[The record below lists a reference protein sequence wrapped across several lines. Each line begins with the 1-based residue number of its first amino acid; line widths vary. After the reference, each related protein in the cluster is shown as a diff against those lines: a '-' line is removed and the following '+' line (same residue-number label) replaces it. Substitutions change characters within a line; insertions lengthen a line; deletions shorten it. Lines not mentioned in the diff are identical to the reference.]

1 MNFNLTFL
9 SSLYDLQPINASP
22 YQHDTVCCWLHSWEL
37 WLSMW
42 SGCDLSGN
50 VGCSFSVQ
58 TVMAPVSHLLVY
70 YVTRAGEPISDVIT
84 FDVKLLQKKVR
95 YHSTMNALYRALRRF
110 CLVII
115 SLSLNSK
122 WSLVTLVV
130 WSIFQTFLALMW
142 FSSTSIA

>member
-1 MNFNLTFL
+1 MQAHINTT
-9 SSLYDLQPINASP
+9 LYVVDYNHAS
-22 YQHDTVCCWLHSWEL
+22 C
-37 WLSMW
+37 
-42 SGCDLSGN
+42 GCLCEVVVICPGN

-95 YHSTMNALYRALRRF
+95 NHSTVNALYRAIIRS

-115 SLSLNSK
+115 FLSLNSK
-122 WSLVTLVV
+122 WLLVTLVV
-130 WSIFQTFLALMW
+130 CSIFQTFFALRW
-142 FSSTSIA
+142 FFFTNNA

>member
-1 MNFNLTFL
+1 MQAHTNTAMYVVDYTHKTCGC
-9 SSLYDLQPINASP
+9 LYEMVVICP
-22 YQHDTVCCWLHSWEL
+22 
-37 WLSMW
+37 
-42 SGCDLSGN
+42 GN

-95 YHSTMNALYRALRRF
+95 YPSTMNALYRALIRF

-122 WSLVTLVV
+122 WLLVTLVV
-130 WSIFQTFLALMW
+130 
-142 FSSTSIA
+142 